1 MRTNGMRNMTGQLAE
16 TPRDDFMLVAE
27 KELVAFERQER
38 ELRRQERLERA
49 AQKFPALLKELHS

>member
-1 MRTNGMRNMTGQLAE
+1 MRNMTGQLAE